1 MACLVELS
9 RLHAGST
16 AGAAGF
22 LGVAIL
28 ELLQAWTFLPHPWL
42 EAAGLVGS
50 TLFSLGL
57 GTLHLVSLASA
68 LTGLVVGASVCL
80 MVVPYITL
88 GQSPGLGRLRVFLA
102 GLAIFMVAAIV
113 IHFSFIYTLTP
124 LSHSSSSLLTGL
136 RQWIQNWECVPAY
149 SKICLHALELD
160 SPGINHSCKNIKG

>member
-1 MACLVELS
+1 MACSVEPS
-9 RLHAGST
+9 RPHVGST

-22 LGVAIL
+22 LGVAFL

-42 EAAGLVGS
+42 ETAGLVGI

-57 GTLHLVSLASA
+57 GTLHLVSLASV

-136 RQWIQNWECVPAY
+136 RQWIQNWECMPY
-149 SKICLHALELD
+149 SEKMCLTYIR
-160 SPGINHSCKNIKG
+160 P